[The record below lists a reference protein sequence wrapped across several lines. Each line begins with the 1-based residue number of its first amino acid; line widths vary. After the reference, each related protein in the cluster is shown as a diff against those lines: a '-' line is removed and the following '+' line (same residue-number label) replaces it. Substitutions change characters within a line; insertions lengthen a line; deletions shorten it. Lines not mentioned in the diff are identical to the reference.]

1 MAAPISRG
9 CILLFILIN
18 AACTER
24 IKDMIYKPLE
34 GVAACF
40 RRHNG
45 TNQFGCSSSRS
56 GSVGVIHI
64 IEDEAELVWL
74 EKNGNA
80 GPYTAVVPFSMFT
93 RDTLIRLRNT
103 ENING
108 ILLTYNSSIERPSH
122 YSPDDTCPN
131 RYAGFKQCDTEKP
144 WNPWGSALLME
155 DWPFPMFYLK
165 NQSQL
170 NDVKTCFTTFNAHD
184 RDSQSQR
191 SLCALEMKSFM
202 FSAVDSETCIRR
214 SIPRLNFNPPLYC
227 DPLGDRNIYWPLA
240 ALDNQTESVILVTAR
255 LDASTLFDTLA
266 PGANS
271 AITGLVTLI
280 ATAHYLHNMNP
291 TVGKTNVV
299 FSLFNG
305 EAFDYIGSS
314 RFVFDLKNGSF
325 HSLGEKTLM
334 FDQIRTVVE
343 LGQLGEGDI
352 YLHSSNYEND
362 SLITALIPKL
372 SAKVLKDSVPPASIQ
387 SFLAESSTISA
398 TVIASHGVNFTNKYY
413 HSILD
418 DAESVNFTSSESG
431 LAKSLDKIALEL
443 ANQLFIIVT
452 GTNTSSNG
460 SGNIE
465 NLISKMLS
473 CYLESANCSLFK
485 SASAPG
491 HQLPDQVL
499 PLYVG
504 VNRSLNYVTTY
515 TGQLLALLTGTTLA
529 EYNSSMCYENQSL
542 WMAGLNFQGTCIRS
556 AVNYS
561 FATSPAFLIDGYDMK
576 SGYYSTWTESVWQ
589 VLSMKM
595 FLKPSV
601 AAERLNVILG
611 SLVAIASFI
620 IVWFIQ
626 FRADL
631 LFNQISYDGVRTL

>member
-1 MAAPISRG
+1 MAAPISQG

-18 AACTER
+18 AACSER

-34 GVAACF
+34 GVSACF

-64 IEDEAELVWL
+64 VENETELVWL

-93 RDTLIRLRNT
+93 RDTLIRLQNT
-103 ENING
+103 EKING
-108 ILLTYNSSIERPSH
+108 ILLTYNSSLERPSH

-131 RYAGFKQCDTEKP
+131 RYSGFKQCNTDKP

-155 DWPFPMFYLK
+155 DWPFPMFHLK
-165 NQSQL
+165 DESQL
-170 NDVKTCFTTFNAHD
+170 NDVKSCFTTFNAHD

-214 SIPRLNFNPPLYC
+214 SMPRWNFNPPQYC
-227 DPLGDRNIYWPLA
+227 DPLGDRNIHWPLA
-240 ALDNQTESVILVTAR
+240 ALDNETESVILVTAR
-255 LDASTLFDTLA
+255 LDASSLFDALA
-266 PGANS
+266 PGASS
-271 AITGLVTLI
+271 AVTGLVTLI

-291 TVGKTNVV
+291 IVGKTNVV
-299 FSLFNG
+299 FSLLNG

-314 RFVFDLKNGSF
+314 RFVYDLKNGSF
-325 HSLGEKTLM
+325 QSLGGTTLM

-362 SLITALIPKL
+362 SLITALIPNL
-372 SAKVLKDSVPPASIQ
+372 PATVLKDSVPPASIQ
-387 SFLAESSTISA
+387 RFLAENSTISA
-398 TVIASHGVNFTNKYY
+398 TVIANHGVNFTNKYY

-418 DAESVNFTSSESG
+418 DAESVDFTSSESG
-431 LAKSLDKIALEL
+431 LAKSLDKIAREL
-443 ANQLFIIVT
+443 ANQLFVTVT
-452 GTNTSSNG
+452 GTNASNNG

-465 NLISKMLS
+465 NLVTKILS
-473 CYLESANCSLFK
+473 CYLESANCSLFR

-491 HQLPDQVL
+491 HELPNHVL

-504 VNRSLNYVTTY
+504 VTRSLNRATRL
-515 TGQLLALLTGTTLA
+515 TGHLLALLTGTTLS
-529 EYNSSMCYENQSL
+529 EYDSSMCHANHFL
-542 WMAGLNFQGTCIRS
+542 WVEGLNFQGTCINS
-556 AVNYS
+556 TVNYS
-561 FATSPAFLIDGYDMK
+561 IATSPAFILHGYDMK
-576 SGYYSTWTESVWQ
+576 SGNYSTWTESVWQ
-589 VLSMKM
+589 VLSMRM
-595 FLKPSV
+595 FLKPSA
-601 AAERLNVILG
+601 AAERLSVIIG
-611 SLVAIASFI
+611 ILVAIASFI

-631 LFNQISYDGVRTL
+631 LFNRIGTADC